1 MSVVLYGFAISSLTF
16 REEYGLRAFENR
28 ALKRI
33 FGPERDEV
41 TEDWTRLHN
50 KELYAM
56 YSSPDIIPVIKPR
69 RLGWA
74 GHVARMGREE

>member
-1 MSVVLYGFAISSLTF
+1 LSVVLYGFAVSSLTF

-41 TEDWTRLHN
+41 T
-50 KELYAM
+50 
-56 YSSPDIIPVIKPR
+56 
-69 RLGWA
+69 
-74 GHVARMGREE
+74 